1 MEENEGQFSTINQK
15 ISTFENYI
23 DDLILNHEANLDG
36 NNNIIISEDAKDS
49 FIQKKEEFL
58 NDIIKA
64 LCISVLCGEYIEI
77 KNFFEKLEELEI
89 KIKELPNRTN
99 DFQPD
104 IQSQIFDISSAI
116 IIVVELYK
124 DFFREI
130 ENYYSEDRI
139 QFLFQRNTQIKKEL
153 NKENLQ
159 QETKRKIDYFLN
171 LLRVTS
177 IDHFPSTEDKY
188 IFEVFK
194 TEEFIDNFKNP
205 IFRDITNVIDE
216 KIKFL
221 RFKWKERRL
230 QENPL
235 MHSYLEDGIHKKIG
249 EYTTTNLKLNE
260 WKEIINTQYE
270 LNSNGWK
277 ALLSDRVKL
286 YKNDEVKSFTER
298 LKLHQLIKYYK
309 DVNPNIKKLQEISQ
323 KLLEDKSKRLC
334 TNFYDKYAETIFCNY
349 SLNNE
354 FSKYLDNETSIEK
367 IISRYEDLNSKLID
381 TINNYFLKF
390 KYLNKVFD
398 ILTPKITD
406 ISKESF
412 IKEYDAVLDKCKVIL
427 NEYQKSIDWALINF
441 NYIFLLPISESKARF
456 RIDGEEYDIFYA
468 SSFVLPPTSK
478 RIEDDYNLAKEKFD
492 KLYSYLE
499 FTKFFSNEI
508 DEIQNIKNDL
518 NSKEVKSIELLS
530 LFTAVISFIIG
541 GVSGFAFIKDLLTA
555 LLFFVVFTTSLLTF
569 LIVLFAFTR
578 GKKIIDDNKE
588 YIIGIY
594 VIFLIAILLLFG
606 TNLIKSNFFNNE
618 TDIKKLEERLKNDS
632 IKNINKSQIIQPPYP
647 STIYIQSK
655 TDSVKKSTPQ
665 MQGGSN

>member
-1 MEENEGQFSTINQK
+1 MEDQFSVIDQK
-15 ISTFENYI
+15 VSNFENYI
-23 DDLILNHEANLDG
+23 DELISGNGTALDE

-49 FIQKKEEFL
+49 FTQKKEEFL

-64 LCISVLCGEYIEI
+64 LCISVLCGEYIEVR
-77 KNFFEKLEELEI
+77 NFFEKLDALEN
-89 KIKELPNRTN
+89 KIKELPNKTN

-116 IIVVELYK
+116 TIVIEFYK
-124 DFFREI
+124 DFFRQI

-139 QFLFQRNTQIKKEL
+139 EFLFQRNTQIKKEL

-159 QETKRKIDYFLN
+159 LETEKKIRYFLN
-171 LLRVTS
+171 LLSVTS
-177 IDHFPSTEDKY
+177 IDHFPSTNDKY

-194 TEEFIDNFKNP
+194 TEEFIENFKNP
-205 IFRDITNVIDE
+205 VFRDITNVIDE

-235 MHSYLEDGIHKKIG
+235 MYSYLEDGIHKKIG
-249 EYTTTNLKLNE
+249 EYNTVNLKLNE
-260 WKEIINTQYE
+260 WKEVINTQYE
-270 LNSNGWK
+270 LNPNGWK

-286 YKNDEVKSFTER
+286 YKNDNLQSFTDN

-309 DVNPNIKKLQEISQ
+309 DVNPNIKKLKEITN
-323 KLLEDKSKRLC
+323 KLLEDKNKKVC
-334 TNFYDKYAETIFCNY
+334 TQFYDKYAEALFCNY

-354 FSKYLDNETSIEK
+354 FSKYIDNETSIEK
-367 IISRYEDLNSKLID
+367 ITSKYEEIDSKLID
-381 TINNYFLKF
+381 TVNNYFLKF
-390 KYLNKVFD
+390 KYLNKIFD
-398 ILTPKITD
+398 ILTPKITS
-406 ISKESF
+406 ISKELF
-412 IKEYDAVLDKCKVIL
+412 IKEYDGLLDKCKKIL
-427 NEYQKSIDWALINF
+427 SDYQKNIDWALINF
-441 NYIFLLPISESKARF
+441 NYIFLLPINESKAKF
-456 RIDGEEYDIFYA
+456 KVDRIEYNIFFA
-468 SSFVLPPTSK
+468 SSFVLPPSSK
-478 RIEDDYNLAKEKFD
+478 IIEDDYNSAKEKFD
-492 KLYSYLE
+492 KLYSYLD

-508 DEIQNIKNDL
+508 DEIQNIKSDL

-578 GKKIIDDNKE
+578 GKKIIDDNLR
-588 YIIGIY
+588 YIIWIY
-594 VIFLIAILLLFG
+594 IIFLIAISFLFG
-606 TNLIKSNFFNNE
+606 TNVIKSKFLNNE
-618 TDIKKLEERLKNDS
+618 ADIKKLEERIKNDS
-632 IKNINKSQIIQPPYP
+632 IKNINKSQIVQPTYP

-655 TDSVKKSTPQ
+655 ADSVKGKPTP
-665 MQGGSN
+665 NK

>member
-1 MEENEGQFSTINQK
+1 MEDQLSLINQK
-15 ISTFENYI
+15 VSNFENYI
-23 DDLILNHEANLDG
+23 DGLISAHEANLDV

-49 FIQKKEEFL
+49 FTQKKEEFL

-64 LCISVLCGEYIEI
+64 LCISVLCGEYIEC
-77 KNFFEKLEELEI
+77 KDFFEKLEELEVRV
-89 KIKELPNRTN
+89 KELPNRTN

-104 IQSQIFDISSAI
+104 IQSQIFDVSSAI

-153 NKENLQ
+153 NKDNLQ
-159 QETKRKIDYFLN
+159 IETEKKIKYFLN
-171 LLRVTS
+171 LLSVTS

-194 TEEFIDNFKNP
+194 TEEFIENFKNP
-205 IFRDITNVIDE
+205 IFRDITTVIDE

-249 EYTTTNLKLNE
+249 EYSTSNLKLNE

-286 YKNDEVKSFTER
+286 YKNDDVESFTES
-298 LKLHQLIKYYK
+298 LKIHQLIKYYK
-309 DVNPNIKKLQEISQ
+309 DVNPNTKKLQEISK
-323 KLLEDKSKRLC
+323 KLLKDKSKKLC
-334 TNFYDKYAETIFCNY
+334 TNFYDKYAEAIFCNY
-349 SLNNE
+349 ALNNE
-354 FSKYLDNETSIEK
+354 FSKYLDNETSVENIT
-367 IISRYEDLNSKLID
+367 SRYEEVNAKLID

-406 ISKESF
+406 TSKEFF
-412 IKEYDAVLDKCKVIL
+412 IEKYDEILDKCKKIL
-427 NEYQKSIDWALINF
+427 NDYQRSIDWALINF
-441 NYIFLLPISESKARF
+441 NYIFLLPITESKAKF
-456 RIDGEEYDIFYA
+456 IIDGKEYDIFFA

-492 KLYSYLE
+492 KLYSYLD
-499 FTKFFSNEI
+499 FAKFFSNEI
-508 DEIQNIKNDL
+508 NEIQNIKKDL
-518 NSKEVKSIELLS
+518 DSKEVKSIELLS

-555 LLFFVVFTTSLLTF
+555 LLFFIVFTTSLLTF

-578 GKKIIDDNKE
+578 GRKIIDENIQ
-588 YIIGIY
+588 YIKWIYGIF
-594 VIFLIAILLLFG
+594 IIAISLLFG
-606 TNLIKSNFFNNE
+606 TNLIKSKYFNNE
-618 TDIKKLEERLKNDS
+618 SDIKKLEERFKNDS
-632 IKNINKSQIIQPPYP
+632 IKNINKNQIIQSPHS
-647 STIYIQSK
+647 STIYIHSK
-655 TDSVKKSTPQ
+655 TDSIKSKSTP
-665 MQGGSN
+665 

>member
-15 ISTFENYI
+15 VSNFENYI
-23 DDLILNHEANLDG
+23 NDLISTHEANLDE

-49 FIQKKEEFL
+49 FTQKKEEFL

-77 KNFFEKLEELEI
+77 KSFFEKLEELETRV
-89 KIKELPNRTN
+89 KELPNRTN

-116 IIVVELYK
+116 VIVVELYK

-153 NKENLQ
+153 NKDNLQ
-159 QETKRKIDYFLN
+159 RETEKKIKYFLN
-171 LLRVTS
+171 LLSVTS

-194 TEEFIDNFKNP
+194 TEEFIENFKNP

-249 EYTTTNLKLNE
+249 EYSTENLKLNE
-260 WKEIINTQYE
+260 WKEVINTQYE
-270 LNSNGWK
+270 LIPNGWK
-277 ALLSDRVKL
+277 SLLSDRVKL
-286 YKNDEVKSFTER
+286 YKNDNLHSFTDS

-309 DVNPNIKKLQEISQ
+309 DVTPNIKKLQEITN
-323 KLLEDKSKRLC
+323 KLLDNKSKKLC
-334 TNFYDKYAETIFCNY
+334 TNFYDKYAESLFCNY

-354 FSKYLDNETSIEK
+354 FSKYIDNETSIQK
-367 IISRYEDLNSKLID
+367 ITSKYEEIDSKFVD

-390 KYLNKVFD
+390 KYLNKIFD
-398 ILTPKITD
+398 ILTPKITS
-406 ISKESF
+406 ISKELF
-412 IKEYDAVLDKCKVIL
+412 IKEYDDLLDKCKKIL
-427 NEYQKSIDWALINF
+427 SDYQKNIDWALINF
-441 NYIFLLPISESKARF
+441 NYIFLLPINESKAKF
-456 RIDGEEYDIFYA
+456 KIDGVEYQIFFA
-468 SSFVLPPTSK
+468 SSFVLPPSSK
-478 RIEDDYNLAKEKFD
+478 IIEDEYNSTKEKFD
-492 KLYSYLE
+492 KLYSYLD

-508 DEIQNIKNDL
+508 EEIKDIKNDL
-518 NSKEVKSIELLS
+518 KNKDKNSIELLS

-541 GVSGFAFIKDLLTA
+541 GVSGFAFIKDLFTA
-555 LLFFVVFTTSLLTF
+555 LLFFVVFTTSLITF
-569 LIVLFAFTR
+569 LLVLFAFTR
-578 GKKIIDDNKE
+578 GKQVINDNKRF
-588 YIIGIY
+588 IIGIY
-594 VIFLIAILLLFG
+594 VIFLTAISLLFG
-606 TNLIKSNFFNNE
+606 TNLIKSIFFNNE
-618 TDIKKLEERLKNDS
+618 SDIKKLEERLKNDS
-632 IKNINKSQIIQPPYP
+632 IKNINKSQIIQPAYP
-647 STIYIQSK
+647 STIYIETK
-655 TDSVKKSTPQ
+655 ADSIKSKSTP
-665 MQGGSN
+665 

>member
-1 MEENEGQFSTINQK
+1 MEDQLSLINQK
-15 ISTFENYI
+15 VSNFENYI
-23 DDLILNHEANLDG
+23 DGLISAHEANLDV

-49 FIQKKEEFL
+49 FTQKKEEFL

-64 LCISVLCGEYIEI
+64 LCISVLCGEYIEC
-77 KNFFEKLEELEI
+77 KDFFEKLEELEVRV
-89 KIKELPNRTN
+89 KELPNRTN

-104 IQSQIFDISSAI
+104 IQSQIFDVSSAI

-153 NKENLQ
+153 NKDNLQ
-159 QETKRKIDYFLN
+159 IETEKKIKYFLN
-171 LLRVTS
+171 LLSVTS

-194 TEEFIDNFKNP
+194 TEEFIENFKNP
-205 IFRDITNVIDE
+205 IFRDITTVIDE

-249 EYTTTNLKLNE
+249 EYSTSNLKLNE

-286 YKNDEVKSFTER
+286 YKNDDVESFTES
-298 LKLHQLIKYYK
+298 LKIHQLIKYYK
-309 DVNPNIKKLQEISQ
+309 DVNPNTKKLQEISK
-323 KLLEDKSKRLC
+323 KLLKDKSKKLC
-334 TNFYDKYAETIFCNY
+334 TNFYDKYAEAIFCNY
-349 SLNNE
+349 ALNNE
-354 FSKYLDNETSIEK
+354 FSKYLDNETSVENIT
-367 IISRYEDLNSKLID
+367 SRYEEVNAKLID

-406 ISKESF
+406 TSKEFF
-412 IKEYDAVLDKCKVIL
+412 IEKYDEILDKCKKIL
-427 NEYQKSIDWALINF
+427 NDYQRSIDWALINF
-441 NYIFLLPISESKARF
+441 NYIFLLPITESKAKF
-456 RIDGEEYDIFYA
+456 IIDGKEYDIFFA

-492 KLYSYLE
+492 KLYSYLD
-499 FTKFFSNEI
+499 FAKFFSNEI
-508 DEIQNIKNDL
+508 NEIQNIKKDL
-518 NSKEVKSIELLS
+518 DSKEVKSIELLS

-541 GVSGFAFIKDLLTA
+541 GV
-555 LLFFVVFTTSLLTF
+555 
-569 LIVLFAFTR
+569 IVT
-578 GKKIIDDNKE
+578 GKQ
-588 YIIGIY
+588 IGRAH
-594 VIFLIAILLLFG
+594 V
-606 TNLIKSNFFNNE
+606 
-618 TDIKKLEERLKNDS
+618 
-632 IKNINKSQIIQPPYP
+632 
-647 STIYIQSK
+647 
-655 TDSVKKSTPQ
+655 
-665 MQGGSN
+665 

>member
-1 MEENEGQFSTINQK
+1 MEDQLSLINQK
-15 ISTFENYI
+15 VSNFENYI
-23 DDLILNHEANLDG
+23 DGLISAHEANLDV

-49 FIQKKEEFL
+49 FTQKKEEFL

-64 LCISVLCGEYIEI
+64 LCISVLCGEYIEC
-77 KNFFEKLEELEI
+77 KDFFEKLEELEVRV
-89 KIKELPNRTN
+89 KELPNRTN

-104 IQSQIFDISSAI
+104 IQSQIFDVSSAI

-153 NKENLQ
+153 NKDNLQ
-159 QETKRKIDYFLN
+159 IETEKKIKYFLN
-171 LLRVTS
+171 LLSVTS

-194 TEEFIDNFKNP
+194 TEEFIENFKNP
-205 IFRDITNVIDE
+205 IFRDITTVIDE

-249 EYTTTNLKLNE
+249 EYSTSNLKLNE

-286 YKNDEVKSFTER
+286 YKNDDVESFTES
-298 LKLHQLIKYYK
+298 LKIHQLIKYYK
-309 DVNPNIKKLQEISQ
+309 DVNPNTKKLQEISK
-323 KLLEDKSKRLC
+323 KLLKDKSKKLC
-334 TNFYDKYAETIFCNY
+334 TNFYDKYAEAIFCNY
-349 SLNNE
+349 ALNNE
-354 FSKYLDNETSIEK
+354 FSKYLDNETSVENIT
-367 IISRYEDLNSKLID
+367 SRYEEVNAKLID

-406 ISKESF
+406 TSKEFF
-412 IKEYDAVLDKCKVIL
+412 IEKYDETLDKCKKIL
-427 NEYQKSIDWALINF
+427 NDYQRSIDWALINF
-441 NYIFLLPISESKARF
+441 NYIFLLPITESKAKF
-456 RIDGEEYDIFYA
+456 IIDGKEYDIFFA

-492 KLYSYLE
+492 KLYSYLD
-499 FTKFFSNEI
+499 FAKFFSNEI
-508 DEIQNIKNDL
+508 NEIQNIKKDL
-518 NSKEVKSIELLS
+518 DSKEVKSIELLS

-555 LLFFVVFTTSLLTF
+555 LLFFIVFTTSLLTF

-578 GKKIIDDNKE
+578 GRKIIDENIQ
-588 YIIGIY
+588 YIKWIYGIF
-594 VIFLIAILLLFG
+594 IIAISLLFG
-606 TNLIKSNFFNNE
+606 TNLIKSKYFNNE
-618 TDIKKLEERLKNDS
+618 SDIKKLEERFKNDS
-632 IKNINKSQIIQPPYP
+632 IKNINKNQIIQSPHS
-647 STIYIQSK
+647 STTYIHSK
-655 TDSVKKSTPQ
+655 TDSIKSKSTP
-665 MQGGSN
+665 